1 VAVAEVTWRPPSWRR
16 CAYAAGAVLAVLI
29 AAVTIDSSFVSG
41 AGPGL
46 VVVAGVLAV
55 LAGLDV
61 WHGVPLT
68 AGADG
73 IGLST
78 GLRRIEQVPWAE
90 IERIEATSTIRG
102 GLRLASLEID
112 LGERL
117 VLLSRHR
124 LGSDPVDVAVELRKL
139 AYSSGWSPGGRARG
153 EPG

>member
-1 VAVAEVTWRPPSWRR
+1 VWRPPSWRR
-16 CAYAAGAVLAVLI
+16 CAYAATAVLAVLL
-29 AAVTIDSSFVSG
+29 AAVTTGSSFVSG

-46 VVVAGVLAV
+46 VVMGGVFAV

-68 AGADG
+68 AGSDG

-78 GLRRIEQVPWAE
+78 GLRRIEELPWRE
-90 IERIEATSTIRG
+90 IERIEASSTARG
-102 GLRLASLEID
+102 ALRLSSLEID

-124 LGSDPVDVAVELRKL
+124 LGSDPVDVAVELRRL
-139 AYSSGWSPGGRARG
+139 AYASGWSPGSRAR
-153 EPG
+153 